1 MRVSLM
7 YYLGSFAAVIATL
20 MVMLYF
26 DNAGQSTGYH
36 QHLRSPSEADLGVCT
51 RCYQDVFL
59 CTHLPIIVID
69 TFGQD
74 VPGRPYAFGMADAP
88 FALRSVFH
96 TTPEGEAEAYAH
108 ISVID
113 NDNAWNHDSDAPVL
127 ESMATMR
134 LRGNSSRFFDK
145 PNYRIRLV
153 DENGNNNRLPLLGVA
168 PGHEWALHGPFLDK
182 TLMRNYMWMNIAADV
197 INGPFVPDVRYFEL
211 ILNGEFQGLYV
222 LMETL
227 RVEPNRINLNRYRR
241 GMTETSYLYR
251 IEWERPSYREMETFS
266 AYTLRLE
273 RESITEL
280 LYPTYT
286 NQSERVLDYVTGSIN
301 SLERLLY
308 SPEMLNNPRFVD
320 RYMDINSF
328 VDFFIIN
335 DFIGN
340 NDLFGGST
348 YFHKDIR
355 GRLVAGP
362 VWDFNNIFDNFFLT
376 MPVDEFYLN
385 GRGWFDRLFMSPYF
399 TKQVIRRWY
408 SLRQGAL
415 SEQRLVN
422 YMDDVTQ
429 WLGSAVDRNFD
440 IWGYSFDY
448 TNLSEDSRRFPR
460 PAERAEGITE
470 ADLNPASFEDAM
482 TQKRDFMIERGRWM
496 DDHIEILKQY
506 SHPSRHALWRLGGQ
520 G

>member
-1 MRVSLM
+1 MC
-7 YYLGSFAAVIATL
+7 YIGSFAAVIATL

-26 DNAGQSTGYH
+26 DNASHSTGYH
-36 QHLRSPSEADLGVCT
+36 QHLQSPSEADLGVCT
-51 RCYQDVFL
+51 RCGHDVFL
-59 CTHLPIIVID
+59 CTHLPIITID

-74 VPGRPYAFGMADAP
+74 VPGRPARFSMDAYE
-88 FALRSVFH
+88 ALAYPEFL
-96 TTPEGEAEAYAH
+96 TTPEGETEIYAH

-113 NDNAWNHDSDAPVL
+113 NDNTWNHDSDPPAL

-145 PNYRIRLV
+145 PNYRTRLV
-153 DENGNNNRLPLLGVA
+153 DDNGNSHRLPLLGIA
-168 PGHEWALHGPFLDK
+168 PSHEWAFHGPFLDK

-197 INGPFVPDVRYFEL
+197 INGPFVPEVRYFEL

-227 RVEPNRINLNRYRR
+227 RVEPSRINLNRYRR
-241 GMTETSYLYR
+241 GMTETSYLFR
-251 IEWERPSYREMETFS
+251 IEWSRASYREIDPFS
-266 AYTLRLE
+266 AYTLRRE

-286 NQSERVLDYVTGSIN
+286 SQSDRVLDYVTGSI
-301 SLERLLY
+301 SSFERWLY
-308 SPEMLNNPRFVD
+308 SPEILHNPRIVEN
-320 RYMDINSF
+320 YVDINSF

-355 GRLVAGP
+355 GKLVAGP
-362 VWDFNNIFDNFFLT
+362 VWDFNNVFDNFFLS

-399 TKQVIRRWY
+399 TNMVIRRWH
-408 SLRQGAL
+408 SLREGTLA
-415 SEQRLVN
+415 EERLIS
-422 YMDDVTQ
+422 YMDDVVE
-429 WLGSAVDRNFD
+429 WLGSAVDRNFEV
-440 IWGYSFDY
+440 WGYSFDY
-448 TNLSEDSRRFPR
+448 NNLTDESRRIPR
-460 PAERAEGITE
+460 PEERAEGITL
-470 ADLNPASFEDAM
+470 ADLNPASFDEALA
-482 TQKRDFMIERGRWM
+482 QKRDFMVERGRWI
-496 DDHIEILKQY
+496 DSHIEILKQY
-506 SHPSRHALWRLGGQ
+506 SHYSRHARWRR
-520 G
+520 